1 MSMTAKLKG
10 FRKWTVDEGGGISS
24 LTARYVAI
32 RENDPDGEMSL
43 DDLPVSIPGLP
54 AIGAAVSGDFPNL
67 IARTY
72 SIEEEGANE
81 KRVLTIDV
89 NCTLR
94 DPQSNW
100 DVSQFPPRGQ
110 AIQELSFTSGS
121 VSRDLTH
128 DAKTGKMVL
137 NSAGQPFDSVPQ
149 IDVPS
154 PTFRKVIKVR
164 SAKNWAQYQGK
175 VNAGA
180 ITVGGFSCQ
189 PHVVRCVQADRVKL
203 WNDEFGFVEQWTIGL
218 QMISNWARI
227 GDSETATQI
236 GWDLAIVDQGTMAL
250 HEVFGE
256 GQSYRL
262 GPVMTIS
269 AETGKEVAVSQPVL
283 LDGQGFA
290 RLEQGAKP
298 YAFRVAPYPET
309 TFPTDFY
316 SET

>member
-1 MSMTAKLKG
+1 MSMTAKLRG
-10 FRKWTVDEGGGISS
+10 FRKWTVDGGGGISS

-32 RENDPDGEMSL
+32 RESDPDGEMST
-43 DDLPVSIPGLP
+43 DDLPVSITGLP
-54 AIGAAVSGDFPNL
+54 AIGEAVSEDFPNL
-67 IARTY
+67 IVRTY

-89 NCTLR
+89 NCSLR
-94 DPQSNW
+94 DPQNW

-121 VSRDLTH
+121 VSRDLTQ
-128 DAKTGKMVL
+128 DAITGKLVL

-154 PTFRKVIKVR
+154 PTFRKVVKVK
-164 SAKNWAQYQGK
+164 SAQAWAQFQGK
-175 VNAGA
+175 VNAAQIQIAGTSWA
-180 ITVGGFSCQ
+180 AHQ
-189 PHVVRCVQADRVKL
+189 VRCVQADRVKL

-218 QMISNWARI
+218 QMMSNLAKI
-227 GDSETATQI
+227 EGGSAVEI
-236 GWDLAIVDQGTMAL
+236 GWDRAIVDQGTMQKNDGSGSQQGDI
-250 HEVFGE
+250 V
-256 GQSYRL
+256 
-262 GPVMTIS
+262 PVMVTS
-269 AETGKEVAVSQPVL
+269 AETGKEIAVSQPVL
-283 LDGQGFA
+283 LDGQGYA
-290 RLEQGAKP
+290 MLSPGATP

>member
-1 MSMTAKLKG
+1 MSMTAKLRG

-32 RENDPDGEMSL
+32 RESDPDGEMSL

-54 AIGAAVSGDFPNL
+54 PIGAAVSADFPNL
-67 IARTY
+67 IVRTY
-72 SIEEEGANE
+72 AIEEEGANE
-81 KRVLTIDV
+81 KRVLGIDV
-89 NCTLR
+89 NCSLR
-94 DPQSNW
+94 DPQNW

-128 DAKTGKMVL
+128 DAITGKLVL

-164 SAKNWAQYQGK
+164 SAQAWAQYQGK
-175 VNAGA
+175 VNAAA
-180 ITVGGFSCQ
+180 ITVGGFSCAR
-189 PHVVRCVQADRVKL
+189 HVVRCVQADCVKL

-218 QMISNWARI
+218 QLMSNWARI
-227 GDSETATQI
+227 DDSETATQI
-236 GWDLAIVDQGTMAL
+236 GWDLAIVDQGTMQKNDGSGSQQGDI
-250 HEVFGE
+250 V
-256 GQSYRL
+256 
-262 GPVMTIS
+262 PVMVTS
-269 AETGKEVAVSQPVL
+269 AETGKEIAVSQPVL

-298 YAFRVAPYPET
+298 YVFRVAPYPET
-309 TFPTDFY
+309 NFPTDFY

>member
-32 RENDPDGEMSL
+32 RESDPDCEMSL
-43 DDLPVSIPGLP
+43 NDLLVSIDGLP
-54 AIGAAVSGDFPNL
+54 PIGAAVSEDFPNL
-67 IARTY
+67 IVRTY
-72 SIEEEGANE
+72 AIEEGEANE

-89 NCTLR
+89 NCSLR
-94 DPQSNW
+94 DPQNW

-110 AIQELSFTSGS
+110 PIQELSFTSGS
-121 VSRDLTH
+121 VSRDLTQ
-128 DAKTGKMVL
+128 DAITGKLVL

-164 SAKNWAQYQGK
+164 SAKTWAQFQGK
-175 VNAGA
+175 VNSAQIQIAGTSWA
-180 ITVGGFSCQ
+180 AHQ
-189 PHVVRCVQADRVKL
+189 VRCVQADRVKL

-218 QMISNWARI
+218 QMMSNQAKI
-227 GDSETATQI
+227 EGGSAVEI
-236 GWDLAIVDQGTMAL
+236 GWDLAIVDQGTMQKNDGSGSQQGDI
-250 HEVFGE
+250 V
-256 GQSYRL
+256 
-262 GPVMTIS
+262 PVMVTS
-269 AETGKEVAVSQPVL
+269 AETGKEIAVSQPVL
-283 LDGQGFA
+283 LDGQGYA
-290 RLEQGAKP
+290 MLEPGATP

-309 TFPTDFY
+309 TFPTEFY

>member
-1 MSMTAKLKG
+1 MSMTAKLRG

-32 RENDPDGEMSL
+32 RESDPSGEMST
-43 DDLPVSIPGLP
+43 DDLPVSITGLP
-54 AIGAAVSGDFPNL
+54 AIGGAVSEDFPNL
-67 IARTY
+67 IVRTY

-89 NCTLR
+89 NCSLR
-94 DPQSNW
+94 DPQNW

-121 VSRDLTH
+121 VSRDLTQ
-128 DAKTGKMVL
+128 DAITGKLVL

-149 IDVPS
+149 VDVPS
-154 PTFRKVIKVR
+154 PTFRKVIKVK
-164 SAKNWAQYQGK
+164 SAQAWAQYQGK
-175 VNAGA
+175 VNASQIQIAGTSWA
-180 ITVGGFSCQ
+180 AHQ
-189 PHVVRCVQADRVKL
+189 VRCVQADRIKL

-218 QMISNWARI
+218 QMMSNLAKI
-227 GDSETATQI
+227 EGGSAVEI
-236 GWDLAIVDQGTMAL
+236 GWDLAIVDQGTMQKNDGSGSQQGDI
-250 HEVFGE
+250 V
-256 GQSYRL
+256 
-262 GPVMTIS
+262 PVMVTS
-269 AETGKEVAVSQPVL
+269 AETGKEIAVSQPVL
-283 LDGQGFA
+283 LDGQGYA
-290 RLEQGAKP
+290 MLEPGATP

>member
-1 MSMTAKLKG
+1 M
-10 FRKWTVDEGGGISS
+10 
-24 LTARYVAI
+24 
-32 RENDPDGEMSL
+32 
-43 DDLPVSIPGLP
+43 
-54 AIGAAVSGDFPNL
+54 
-67 IARTY
+67 
-72 SIEEEGANE
+72 
-81 KRVLTIDV
+81 
-89 NCTLR
+89 
-94 DPQSNW
+94 
-100 DVSQFPPRGQ
+100 
-110 AIQELSFTSGS
+110 
-121 VSRDLTH
+121 
-128 DAKTGKMVL
+128 
-137 NSAGQPFDSVPQ
+137 
-149 IDVPS
+149 
-154 PTFRKVIKVR
+154 
-164 SAKNWAQYQGK
+164 
-175 VNAGA
+175 
-180 ITVGGFSCQ
+180 
-189 PHVVRCVQADRVKL
+189 
-203 WNDEFGFVEQWTIGL
+203 
-218 QMISNWARI
+218 SNWARI

>member
-32 RENDPDGEMSL
+32 RESDPDGEMSL
-43 DDLPVSIPGLP
+43 ADLPVSIDGLP
-54 AIGAAVSGDFPNL
+54 AIGAAVSEDFPNL

-89 NCTLR
+89 NCSLR
-94 DPQSNW
+94 DPQNW
-100 DVSQFPPRGQ
+100 NVSQFPPRGQ

-121 VSRDLTH
+121 VSRDLTQ
-128 DAKTGKMVL
+128 DAITGKLVL

-164 SAKNWAQYQGK
+164 SAKTWAQFQGK
-175 VNAGA
+175 VNAAQIQIAGTTWA
-180 ITVGGFSCQ
+180 AHQ
-189 PHVVRCVQADRVKL
+189 VRCVQADRVKL

-218 QMISNWARI
+218 QMMSNLAKI
-227 GDSETATQI
+227 EGGSAVEI
-236 GWDLAIVDQGTMAL
+236 GWDLAIVDQGTMQKND
-250 HEVFGE
+250 GSGGQE
-256 GQSYRL
+256 GDIV
-262 GPVMTIS
+262 PVMVTS
-269 AETGKEVAVSQPVL
+269 AETGKEIAVSQPVL
-283 LDGQGFA
+283 LDGQGYA
-290 RLEQGAKP
+290 MLAPGATP
-298 YAFRVAPYPET
+298 YAFRVSPYPET